1 MNQFDPDDPN
11 HPGYPNDPNHPGYP
25 NDPNHPGYPNDPNN
39 PQIQYVQQVYVP
51 RSTSGLAIASMVLG
65 ILWLYWVGSILAV
78 IFGHVA
84 ISQCNRDPNIGGKGM
99 AIAGVVLGWIGV
111 VFLLITI
118 VSCAAFV
125 SEANSHFQPYDY

>member
-1 MNQFDPDDPN
+1 MKFDQDDPQN
-11 HPGYPNDPNHPGYP
+11 PGPSNLGNPSNPG
-25 NDPNHPGYPNDPNN
+25 NQGNPNDPNN

-51 RSTSGLAIASMVLG
+51 QSTSGLAIASMVLG

-125 SEANSHFQPYDY
+125 SEVNSHNFESYDY

>member
-1 MNQFDPDDPN
+1 MNQFDP
-11 HPGYPNDPNHPGYP
+11 NDPNNPGNP
-25 NDPNHPGYPNDPNN
+25 NGPNN
-39 PQIQYVQQVYVP
+39 PQIQYVQQVHVP
-51 RSTSGLAIASMVLG
+51 RPTSGMAIASMVLG

-84 ISQCNRDPNIGGKGM
+84 ISQCNRDSNIGGKGM

-125 SEANSHFQPYDY
+125 SEVNSHNFESYDY